1 MDRTDDRS
9 AADAGGADTGD
20 ADASSADTGPP
31 APATGPRTTADPR
44 TEAGPD
50 SRTEAGPGPR
60 TGAGAPTEAATG
72 PRSGTEAGTG
82 SPTATQAEPDPVP
95 DPAPESGPGTTAGP
109 AAADGSATPASADG
123 TTPAITT
130 PRGRRPVV
138 AALMLGMALAAID
151 GTIVSTAVPQIVGD
165 LGGFTVFSWL
175 FSGYLLA
182 VTVTLPLYGK
192 LSDTFGR
199 KPVLI
204 AGIILFLAGSLLCAA
219 AWNMAALI
227 AFRIVQGLGGGALQG
242 TIQTIA
248 ADLYPLKERPRIQAR
263 LSTVWATSSV
273 AGPVAGGLLAGYAD
287 WRWIFLINLPVGAVA
302 LWLVVR
308 HLQEPSRPRP
318 ATRPRVDWAGALAV
332 FATGA
337 LLLTALVQGGV
348 AWPWFSAPSLGL
360 FGASALLAAL
370 TVVIE
375 RRAAE
380 PIIPGWVWRR
390 RTIASVNLALGAMG
404 LLMVAPTVFL
414 PTYAQSVLG
423 LGPIAA
429 GFVLSV
435 MTLSWPVSAAFS
447 DRVYNRIGFR
457 RTAML
462 GMGAALLILLA
473 FPLLPYPG
481 EAWHPALLMLLLGAA
496 LGLFQLPLIVG
507 VQSTVGWAER
517 GTTTASVLFCRQ
529 VGQSIGAALFGAIA
543 NGVLAARLLDA
554 PVDGLPGDLD
564 AVARTLEDPG
574 AVSSAAEYLRRAV
587 DAAVDY
593 VYVGAAGAAAL
604 ALLALITLAP
614 RRFPVITEP
623 SDSPTAP
630 DPAATPTASEA
641 APARQDR

>member
-1 MDRTDDRS
+1 MGPS
-9 AADAGGADTGD
+9 AGTKAET
-20 ADASSADTGPP
+20 STNP
-31 APATGPRTTADPR
+31 
-44 TEAGPD
+44 
-50 SRTEAGPGPR
+50 GPGPD
-60 TGAGAPTEAATG
+60 PG
-72 PRSGTEAGTG
+72 PG
-82 SPTATQAEPDPVP
+82 
-95 DPAPESGPGTTAGP
+95 PAPEPASSTPTGPGPSTPTGPGP
-109 AAADGSATPASADG
+109 APEPASS
-123 TTPAITT
+123 TPTGPGPAPEPAQERAASTAPPAARATTT

-204 AGIILFLAGSLLCAA
+204 AGIILFLVGSLLCAA

-248 ADLYPLKERPRIQAR
+248 ADLYPLKERPRIQAK

-318 ATRPRVDWAGALAV
+318 AARPRVDWAGALAV

-360 FGASALLAAL
+360 FGASAALAAL

-457 RTAML
+457 RTAIV

-481 EAWHPALLMLLLGAA
+481 EPWHPALLMLLLGAA

-529 VGQSIGAALFGAIA
+529 VGQSVGAALFGAIA

-564 AVARTLEDPG
+564 AVARALEEPD
-574 AVSSAAEYLRRAV
+574 AVSSAAAEYLRRAV
-587 DAAVDY
+587 DAAVDH

-623 SDSPTAP
+623 AGTPATTAAP
-630 DPAATPTASEA
+630 EPSAVTAAPEPSATTAAPEPSAATG
-641 APARQDR
+641 RQDTSS